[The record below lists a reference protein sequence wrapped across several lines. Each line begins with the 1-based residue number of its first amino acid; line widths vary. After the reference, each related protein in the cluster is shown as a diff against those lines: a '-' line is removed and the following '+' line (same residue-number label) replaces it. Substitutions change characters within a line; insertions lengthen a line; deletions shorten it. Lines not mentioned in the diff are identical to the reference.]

1 MYASKSFTAIETPY
15 YAIRLEYNEDYVILH
30 LPNIDKMD
38 KGVFLDMKFRLEDW
52 YEFFTTAGFK
62 GIFAAVD
69 PNDEKIKRLL
79 NMLGF
84 KYKGCADNMYVY
96 FYGEV

>member
-1 MYASKSFTAIETPY
+1 M
-15 YAIRLEYNEDYVILH
+15 
-30 LPNIDKMD
+30 
-38 KGVFLDMKFRLEDW
+38 FLDMKYRLEDW

-62 GIFAAVD
+62 GILAVD

>member
-1 MYASKSFTAIETPY
+1 MSASKSFTCLETKDY
-15 YAIRLEYNEDYVILH
+15 TIRLEYNSEYVIIH
-30 LPNIDKMD
+30 LPYIGKMD
-38 KGVFLDMKFRLEDW
+38 KGVFLDMKCRLEDW

-69 PNDEKIKRLL
+69 PNDEKIKKLL

>member
-1 MYASKSFTAIETPY
+1 MSSSPQQDSRESCSS
-15 YAIRLEYNEDYVILH
+15 R
-30 LPNIDKMD
+30 PNI
-38 KGVFLDMKFRLEDW
+38 
-52 YEFFTTAGFK
+52 
-62 GIFAAVD
+62 
-69 PNDEKIKRLL
+69 EKIKRLL

>member
-1 MYASKSFTAIETPY
+1 MLVSKSFTAIETKDY
-15 YAIRLEYNEDYVILH
+15 TIRLEYSSDYVILH
-30 LPNIDKMD
+30 LPYIDKMD

-52 YEFFTTAGFK
+52 YQFFTTAGYA

-69 PNDEKIKRLL
+69 PNDEKIQKLL
-79 NMLGF
+79 TMLGF
-84 KYKGCADNMYVY
+84 KLKGFADNMNVY

>member
-1 MYASKSFTAIETPY
+1 MHVSKSLTLFETENY
-15 YAIRLEYNEDYVILH
+15 SVRLEYNDDYVIIH
-30 LPNIDKMD
+30 LPRVDKFN
-38 KGVFLDMKFRLEDW
+38 KEVFVDMKYKLEDW
-52 YEFFTTAGFK
+52 YEFFTTAGFN